1 VINRNSQ
8 GPLISVAELAAKTGD
23 DRLRI
28 IDCRFDLMNPDSGH
42 KSYLAGH
49 VPGAVYADLDTDLAA
64 PVDAST
70 GRHPLPDPEV
80 LAHTF
85 RRLGVNRDR
94 PVVVYDTAGGAMAA
108 RAWWSLRWLGHTEVR
123 LLDGGLPVWE
133 AAKLPLQEGVVTVEP
148 GDLTANPGE
157 GFMLTTSEVLAGLEE
172 GGDLLL
178 VDARDAARF
187 RGEVEPIDAV
197 AGHIPG
203 GALAGSSGRFER
215 QGLVRHV
222 RFGCDSL
229 PPGDFRPSGRVLRAE
244 RIRGLL
250 ERVDTGSGPSGSNR
264 CRPEYVKSLPRI
276 LRNRRKLGPS
286 WRAGIPRGESGGEV
300 SRELCNSLWQQMKIL
315 LKQLVIAVFSS
326 IIVACASGGEAVDDE
341 KMNPESRRS
350 DCISSGT
357 IRDYQVLDDANL
369 IVSGSGNRK
378 YHVALSRRA
387 IGLRSSWKIGF
398 RSVTGRICARS
409 GELVVDDRMGPE
421 SIRIAAIRQLTPD
434 EHRELLV
441 RFGKIEPEFEQAP
454 APVEVESA
462 EVEELD

>member
-1 VINRNSQ
+1 MQ
-8 GPLISVAELAAKTGD
+8 
-23 DRLRI
+23 
-28 IDCRFDLMNPDSGH
+28 
-42 KSYLAGH
+42 
-49 VPGAVYADLDTDLAA
+49 
-64 PVDAST
+64 
-70 GRHPLPDPEV
+70 
-80 LAHTF
+80 
-85 RRLGVNRDR
+85 
-94 PVVVYDTAGGAMAA
+94 
-108 RAWWSLRWLGHTEVR
+108 
-123 LLDGGLPVWE
+123 
-133 AAKLPLQEGVVTVEP
+133 
-148 GDLTANPGE
+148 
-157 GFMLTTSEVLAGLEE
+157 
-172 GGDLLL
+172 
-178 VDARDAARF
+178 
-187 RGEVEPIDAV
+187 
-197 AGHIPG
+197 
-203 GALAGSSGRFER
+203 
-215 QGLVRHV
+215 
-222 RFGCDSL
+222 
-229 PPGDFRPSGRVLRAE
+229 
-244 RIRGLL
+244 
-250 ERVDTGSGPSGSNR
+250 
-264 CRPEYVKSLPRI
+264 
-276 LRNRRKLGPS
+276 
-286 WRAGIPRGESGGEV
+286 
-300 SRELCNSLWQQMKIL
+300 IL
-315 LKQLVIAVFSS
+315 LKQLVIVVFSS